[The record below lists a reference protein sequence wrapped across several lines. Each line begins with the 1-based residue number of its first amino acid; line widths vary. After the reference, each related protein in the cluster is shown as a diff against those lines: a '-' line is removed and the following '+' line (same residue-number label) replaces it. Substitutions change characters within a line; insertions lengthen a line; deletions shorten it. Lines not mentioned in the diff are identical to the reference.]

1 MTQSAA
7 TLRDGLAALD
17 ARYPGFRFRIVDEQ
31 GRIRPHIKMFIDA
44 VQARDLAASLP
55 AGAELFI
62 VGALSG
68 VGRRMVRQR
77 PSVSGVPARI
87 GE

>member
-1 MTQSAA
+1 M
-7 TLRDGLAALD
+7 
-17 ARYPGFRFRIVDEQ
+17 
-31 GRIRPHIKMFIDA
+31 
-44 VQARDLAASLP
+44 
-55 AGAELFI
+55 

-87 GE
+87 GER